1 MKKAKEIYVLLK
13 GSEVDNY
20 RFSNVEFEYRNDYK
34 IKIYQKDIITT
45 IQFSIN
51 DRIIIEEER

>member
-20 RFSNVEFEYRNDYK
+20 RFSNVEFEYINDYK

-51 DRIIIEEER
+51 DRIIIEEEK